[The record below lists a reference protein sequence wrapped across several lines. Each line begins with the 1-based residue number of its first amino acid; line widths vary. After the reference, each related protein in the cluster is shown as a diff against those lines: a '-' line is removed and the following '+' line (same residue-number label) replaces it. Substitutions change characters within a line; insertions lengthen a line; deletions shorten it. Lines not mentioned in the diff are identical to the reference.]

1 MYSKNTIFLYK
12 KNAKFFL
19 YIGLCAWFYIFYLIT
34 IALES
39 QNQMINAIISI
50 DLIFLFVL
58 LFSYCVKFS
67 FLNFHGTGEKKSYK
81 LTQESIEMAKKIE
94 GLKNYLKDFSII
106 YDCSYKEKIQWER
119 F

>member
-1 MYSKNTIFLYK
+1 MCLVLYFLSYYYRIRISKSDDKCYHQYRFNISFRFAIFL
-12 KNAKFFL
+12 L
-19 YIGLCAWFYIFYLIT
+19 Y
-34 IALES
+34 
-39 QNQMINAIISI
+39 
-50 DLIFLFVL
+50 
-58 LFSYCVKFS
+58 VKFS